1 MALEI
6 IPEFLHFKQSI
17 PVAGHDFRITG
28 QEAIVELLE
37 RLEMIR
43 GWQIPHLSK
52 NPRAAVQAMFAS
64 GRFVEDGFRNPA
76 L

>member
-17 PVAGHDFRITG
+17 PVARHDFCITG

-37 RLEMIR
+37 GLEMSR

-52 NPRAAVQAMFAS
+52 NPRVGWKAGA
-64 GRFVEDGFRNPA
+64 FVDQNPDRHERSV
-76 L
+76 